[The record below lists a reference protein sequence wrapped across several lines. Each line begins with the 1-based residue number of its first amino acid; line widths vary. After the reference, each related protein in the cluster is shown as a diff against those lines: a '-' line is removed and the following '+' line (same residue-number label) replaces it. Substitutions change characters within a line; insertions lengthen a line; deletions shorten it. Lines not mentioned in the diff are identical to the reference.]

1 MTVIDRPDAPAR
13 PPRQSLPGRVLAF
26 VRNTWR
32 GLTSMRTALVLL
44 FLLALAAIP
53 GALLPQRELNE
64 SKVAQY
70 IADRP
75 TLGPWMDRFQLFD
88 VFSSSWFTAI
98 YVLLFISLVGC
109 ILPRAVDHYRALRTP
124 PVRVPRNLK
133 RLPHHYSATVDGTP
147 DDVIATATGQLRRWR
162 TVVRR
167 PGASDGPEGGSSRN
181 HEGHRERRAEHGDRD
196 GEVTLSA
203 EKGYSR
209 ELGNLVF
216 HLALVGLLVSI
227 AVGKLFGYE
236 GSVIVIA
243 NNGPGFCSTSPAAFD
258 SFRTGSAN
266 DGTGMTPIC
275 VRVKDFH
282 ADYLDNG
289 QAEMFRSNIAYQAGE
304 DFATDTWRE
313 TEIRVN
319 HPLRVAGDRIYLQG
333 HGYAP
338 TFTVKFPNGE
348 TRTETVQWRPDDA
361 TTFLSSGVLRFDP
374 PGGLYPTEQER
385 RDNQIA
391 IEGLF
396 APTANLHGTLL
407 TSSYPE
413 MNDPAV
419 AVDIY
424 RGDTGLDTGRP
435 QSLFA
440 LDQELIRQERLTKE
454 ARVNL
459 RPGES
464 TTLSNGTVVTFDG
477 AQEFVNL
484 QVSHDPAQQWVLV
497 SAVTMMAGLLVS
509 LLVSRRRIWL
519 RVYPAEAEAGTVDQ
533 RRVVVEMGGLARSD
547 QAGWGGEFDRL
558 RARLLGAGAPDDA
571 APPTGKTTGD
581 R

>member
-13 PPRQSLPGRVLAF
+13 PPRQSLPARVLAF

-64 SKVAQY
+64 PKVAEY
-70 IADRP
+70 IANRP

-124 PVRVPRNLK
+124 PVRVPRNLA
-133 RLPHHYSATVDGTP
+133 RLPHHFSATVDGTP
-147 DDVIATATGQLRRWR
+147 DEVIANASGQLRRWR
-162 TVVRR
+162 TAMR
-167 PGASDGPEGGSSRN
+167 PGDG
-181 HEGHRERRAEHGDRD
+181 D

-209 ELGNLVF
+209 EFGNLVF

-361 TTFLSSGVLRFDP
+361 TTFLSSGVLRIDP
-374 PGGLYPTEQER
+374 PGGLYPTEEER
-385 RDNQIA
+385 RNNQIA

-407 TSSYPE
+407 TSAYPE
-413 MNDPAV
+413 MTDPAV

-464 TTLSNGTVVTFDG
+464 ATLSNGTVVTFDG
-477 AQEFVNL
+477 AEEFVNL

-519 RVYPAEAEAGTVDQ
+519 RVYPADAEAGTVDQ

-558 RARLLGAGAPDDA
+558 RARLLGDGAPDDA
-571 APPTGKTTGD
+571 PMPTGKTTGD

>member
-64 SKVAQY
+64 QKVAQY

-124 PVRVPRNLK
+124 PVRVPRNLA

-147 DDVIATATGQLRRWR
+147 DEVIAGASGQLRRWR
-162 TVVRR
+162 TAMR
-167 PGASDGPEGGSSRN
+167 P
-181 HEGHRERRAEHGDRD
+181 GDRD

-209 ELGNLVF
+209 EFGNLVF

-361 TTFLSSGVLRFDP
+361 TTFLSSGVLRIDP
-374 PGGLYPTEQER
+374 PGGLYPTEEER
-385 RDNQIA
+385 RNNQIA

-413 MNDPAV
+413 MTDPAV

-454 ARVNL
+454 TRVNL

-464 TTLSNGTVVTFDG
+464 ATLSNGTVVTFDG
-477 AQEFVNL
+477 AEEFVNL

-519 RVYPAEAEAGTVDQ
+519 RVYPADAEAGTVDQ

-558 RARLLGAGAPDDA
+558 RARLLGDGAPDDA
-571 APPTGKTTGD
+571 PTATGKTTGD